1 MARVLI
7 AGANDVDLHAYQ
19 ALFSNHKYTVD
30 TAKRASE
37 CFAKLA
43 RSAPEALILDV
54 DIPGGGADGVL
65 ALMRADAQLR
75 RIPVLLTA
83 SAATRDELARLVSPP
98 VLLALTKPI
107 SLAVLLQTVDD
118 ATTIL
123 RQIPWSETVESG
135 LTPNIADKHQEHSTV
150 RARHMTRGQADR
162 HNLRGG
168 NRGAASFS

>member
-1 MARVLI
+1 VAHVLI
-7 AGANDVDLHAYQ
+7 AGANDGDLHTYR

-30 TAKRASE
+30 TAKRAHE
-37 CFAKLA
+37 CVAKLA
-43 RSAPEALILDV
+43 RSAPDALILDF
-54 DIPGGGADGVL
+54 DIPGGGADGVV

-83 SAATRDELARLVSPP
+83 SAATRSELACLVSPP

-123 RQIPWSETVESG
+123 RQTPWSETGE
-135 LTPNIADKHQEHSTV
+135 
-150 RARHMTRGQADR
+150 
-162 HNLRGG
+162 
-168 NRGAASFS
+168 